1 MSWGMNVKN
10 IYLSR
15 VTSGTAQ
22 ERFEEN
28 ERLITYLQL
37 KLLQLATATPRDLR
51 QPDEEPIYTWEDY
64 VREEV
69 ESAVTELVEAAGQ
82 NFVLG
87 QVLDAQDMIEDD
99 V

>member
-1 MSWGMNVKN
+1 MGWGMNVKN
-10 IYLSR
+10 VYLSR
-15 VTSGTAQ
+15 ITQKDVEAK
-22 ERFEEN
+22 FYEN

-51 QPDEEPIYTWEDY
+51 LPDEAPSYTWEDY

-69 ESAVTELVEAAGQ
+69 EDAVTELVEAAGQ